1 MSQGPTPHTRCFRP
15 SFPPGSPDANRWTP
29 FFDAIDAR
37 NASPAPPELERAD
50 RFVQLDPGAAPFTPK
65 RVSFTP
71 DSQGAATAALH
82 FDAAV
87 VQASSFTPKNATVSH
102 NTPGT
107 AAQNLLLVHPVPSDV
122 RLHNELAILP
132 ALRALDI
139 RGQTIYLQPSRSD
152 LALDN
157 GVRNTRDPRQTW
169 HTFFSAL
176 RMAGAFAPLLGAG
189 WRYKIRP
196 ELAWMRSFRP
206 HGHLPESVFTLK
218 QRCARTLHFYM
229 RTSTARCY
237 HSTMWA
243 WYSICSNFYS
253 RAPRKLR
260 KWALFCQTCLRQRKS
275 ASRYWT
281 IASFIHPWFP
291 SVVGVTATRFFGRQ
305 IMEYCKHC
313 DKQTVVDCWF
323 SDAWDLA
330 NNGIYMRLAECSG
343 DIEAGMSPLSSVA
356 SGPSV
361 ATTGMNFEEA
371 QADTAWDCD
380 FDLGAG
386 YDEWQGDLYG

>member
-1 MSQGPTPHTRCFRP
+1 MWLESFLGNLFRRSTHNYSSSGGDGDLAFRLSLLVLGSRCCKSCFVRACGGKAPFLYPMSQGPTPHTRCFRP

-37 NASPAPPELERAD
+37 NASTAPPELERAG
-50 RFVQLDPGAAPFTPK
+50 RLVQMDPDAAPFTPK

-71 DSQGAATAALH
+71 DSQGTATAALH

-196 ELAWMRSFRP
+196 ELAWMKEIFS
-206 HGHLPESVFTLK
+206 
-218 QRCARTLHFYM
+218 
-229 RTSTARCY
+229 
-237 HSTMWA
+237 
-243 WYSICSNFYS
+243 
-253 RAPRKLR
+253 
-260 KWALFCQTCLRQRKS
+260 
-275 ASRYWT
+275 
-281 IASFIHPWFP
+281 P
-291 SVVGVTATRFFGRQ
+291 SWPPAQVGV
-305 IMEYCKHC
+305 
-313 DKQTVVDCWF
+313 
-323 SDAWDLA
+323 
-330 NNGIYMRLAECSG
+330 
-343 DIEAGMSPLSSVA
+343 
-356 SGPSV
+356 
-361 ATTGMNFEEA
+361 
-371 QADTAWDCD
+371 
-380 FDLGAG
+380 
-386 YDEWQGDLYG
+386 